1 MPNPKSTA
9 QIAGH
14 PFHPM
19 LVTFPIGFLIGTFVS
34 DLVYLWLGDAFW
46 ARVSFW
52 LLAAGIA
59 MALLAALA
67 GLIDFLGDRSIR
79 AIQIVWF
86 HMIGNV
92 TAVVLSL
99 LSLWFRCRDGMTAD
113 YPLVFWISLIVV
125 LILAVTG
132 WLGGELVFRH
142 RVGVAEEFPG
152 PR

>member
-1 MPNPKSTA
+1 MPRAVDAIWSAEQCRQERLRRSRRSAVTLKWVWGSGDANAKS
-9 QIAGH
+9 QKHRPDCGPSLSSHAGH
-14 PFHPM
+14 
-19 LVTFPIGFLIGTFVS
+19 LSDRLLIGTFVS

-99 LSLWFRCRDGMTAD
+99 ISLWFRCRDG
-113 YPLVFWISLIVV
+113 
-125 LILAVTG
+125 
-132 WLGGELVFRH
+132 
-142 RVGVAEEFPG
+142 
-152 PR
+152 